1 MRRLLILAAVTSLT
15 ACASSPPR
23 LWEKEGATPQ
33 TTTADLVECRRAA
46 RQEAFYE
53 TSNLGFGGYS
63 RFGPIPYYAYRR
75 GPYFGPRPFYRRGPY
90 FWGYWGAPDVE
101 FNQQSRLSAFCM
113 RNKGYELVTLPPA
126 PGQVPTV
133 APGIVPPSAPDV
145 PPPVPAHD

>member
-33 TTTADLVECRRAA
+33 TTTADLLECRRAA
-46 RQEAFYE
+46 RQEASYE
-53 TSNLGFGGYS
+53 TGYIGFGGYS
-63 RFGPIPYYAYRR
+63 RFGPFPSY
-75 GPYFGPRPFYRRGPY
+75 GYRRGPY
-90 FWGYWGAPDVE
+90 FWPGPFYRRGPFWGAPEVE

-133 APGIVPPSAPDV
+133 APGIVPPSASNG
-145 PPPVPAHD
+145 PPPAPAHD